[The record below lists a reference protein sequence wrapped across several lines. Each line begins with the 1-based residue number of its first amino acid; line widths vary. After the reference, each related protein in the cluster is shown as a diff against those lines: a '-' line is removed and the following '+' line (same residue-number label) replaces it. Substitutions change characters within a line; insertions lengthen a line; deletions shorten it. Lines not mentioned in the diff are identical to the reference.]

1 VYEDFV
7 FILEE
12 LQRFM
17 GNGDIELVG
26 VVAQNIWLRRNS
38 VVHGKSTSPHN
49 KVVSNAFISLMAFK
63 NANSQKIWGIIA
75 EKRELCWKALLNGFV
90 KINWDAAVNKT
101 KKKMGIGV
109 IIRDCKGDVRAT
121 LAEPK
126 DYIIAPDVAEAMA
139 ALRSEKFSCE
149 LGYS

>member
-1 VYEDFV
+1 
-7 FILEE
+7 
-12 LQRFM
+12 
-17 GNGDIELVG
+17 
-26 VVAQNIWLRRNS
+26 
-38 VVHGKSTSPHN
+38 
-49 KVVSNAFISLMAFK
+49 
-63 NANSQKIWGIIA
+63 
-75 EKRELCWKALLNGFV
+75 LNGFV